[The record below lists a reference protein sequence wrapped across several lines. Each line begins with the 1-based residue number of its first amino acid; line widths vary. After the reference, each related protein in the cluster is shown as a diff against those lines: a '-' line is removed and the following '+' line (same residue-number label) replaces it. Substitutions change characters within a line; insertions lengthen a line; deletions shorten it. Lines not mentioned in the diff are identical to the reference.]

1 MTKAIDV
8 VKAHQSTEP
17 SQWKQ
22 QAQWHVDNW
31 AWIKHSAQIAMKVKG
46 RLKHWALHRKNW
58 QKEWAAPSSTY
69 PSFLKEKRILPWKP
83 LLN

>member
-8 VKAHQSTEP
+8 VKAHQSTEL

-31 AWIKHSAQIAMKVKG
+31 AWIKHSAQIAMKVK
-46 RLKHWALHRKNW
+46 ALGLT
-58 QKEWAAPSSTY
+58 QKELAAPSSTY